1 MRLGK
6 FGLIKNVEELN
17 VAFIN
22 DSKGFVDNLVS
33 KKYDDSLLND
43 RHIIFNEKKIT
54 LPVLNVNPSSPSRN
68 DFINAVKLYEALGD
82 IDLDEANDPRLWV
95 YLSLKCYPSY
105 IKKRWNPK
113 VSTVREHYFF
123 GSGSATSNVSNAISK
138 LWWGVNQTVIKG
150 ESDIKKKYLYTKMY
164 FIYTDIVQAIGER
177 KDIFKNRE
185 LIKAILETAYF
196 KPVYPAPTIKILAKF
211 ILNHIK
217 STNIDFMNRQE
228 LNELVNDF
236 YEYSKRFIK
245 TIDEKLITSTD
256 EIKRQIELN

>member
-6 FGLIKNVEELN
+6 FGLIKNVEDLH

-22 DSKGFVDNLVS
+22 NSKGFIDNLIS
-33 KKYDDSLLND
+33 GKYDDSLLND
-43 RHIIFNEKKIT
+43 RHIIYPEKKIT
-54 LPVLNVNPSSPSRN
+54 LPVLNVIPSDPTKN
-68 DFINAVKLYEALGD
+68 DFINAVKLYEALED

-95 YLSLKCYPSY
+95 YLSSKCYPSY
-105 IKKRWNPK
+105 IKQRWKPQA
-113 VSTVREHYFF
+113 STVREHYFF
-123 GSGSATSNVSNAISK
+123 GSSSATSNVSNAISK

-150 ESDIKKKYLYTKMY
+150 EADRRKKYLYTKMY
-164 FIYTDIVQAIGER
+164 FKYTDIVQAIGER

-185 LIKAILETAYF
+185 LVKAILETVYL
-196 KPVYPAPTIKILAKF
+196 KPVYPAPTTKILSKF

-228 LNELVNDF
+228 LNELVNEF

-245 TIDEKLITSTD
+245 SIDEIQVTRKSQIL
-256 EIKRQIELN
+256 EQIEF